1 MPYFLS
7 RLVPPPSA
15 HLPPRTMAGPPM
27 SKFASSKMTDAP
39 FSAASIAAG
48 RPAAPAPTTTMSA
61 CLSQCGGRP
70 CASASAAKPPSAA
83 APTPAPV
90 VFTKSRRD
98 NLFLSLSISWGSRA
112 MPDLPIVLMLA
123 FLGLIERY
131 RLRRLAHPE
140 SEFHFPEPEFS
151 PPVRSCQRNGGYTFH
166 YIRCTLLLLH
176 SGLRRAPF

>member
-1 MPYFLS
+1 MPYFFC
-7 RLVPPPSA
+7 RPVPPPSA
-15 HLPPRTMAGPPM
+15 PWPPLTVACHPL
-27 SKFASSKMTDAP
+27 SKFASTKLTDAP

-112 MPDLPIVLMLA
+112 MPDLPSVLMLA
-123 FLGLIERY
+123 FQGLIERNGLH
-131 RLRRLAHPE
+131 RLRHPQAH
-140 SEFHFPEPEFS
+140 
-151 PPVRSCQRNGGYTFH
+151 
-166 YIRCTLLLLH
+166 
-176 SGLRRAPF
+176 